1 MDRSDTAKHTVLAVS
16 GDKANVIDPT
26 EEKLLPPFFLKKKAD
41 SRQRFE
47 MDIVVCPFRGK
58 KNCRSIVGKS
68 GDNDW

>member
-1 MDRSDTAKHTVLAVS
+1 MKSTVS

-26 EEKLLPPFFLKKKAD
+26 GEKLLSPFKKKKEAD

-47 MDIVVCPFRGK
+47 MDKVVCPFRGK